1 MLNVFYT
8 IDTEFWPRKDIFED
22 FQRDIYGRTPQG
34 DFGLE
39 FQLKMFA
46 EHDLKAVCFVEPLHS
61 LVHGNEFLKEI
72 IQIVR
77 KYGHDIQLHL
87 HTEWLSKIDKPLL
100 SSGRKGQNLH
110 CFTEEEQIQLL
121 SLGIEKLNECQVE
134 SLCAFRAGNYGADNA
149 SLRALVRN
157 GIRYDSS
164 YIIPYLGTDCKIQT
178 DAQLYQPTE
187 MEGLLEIPIN
197 NFKDFRGLRLSQL
210 CACSA
215 AEMENALLQ
224 AWKKG
229 WNSFVIVS
237 HSFELIRRGTTI
249 AESCVNRIDLDRF
262 QRLCRFL
269 SGNRDK
275 FQTCTFDTS
284 PDFTISSGIV
294 LEPIVMNP
302 FLTLGRL
309 LQQVRQRLP
318 F

>member
-8 IDTEFWPRKDIFED
+8 IDTEFWPRKEISED

-46 EHDLKAVCFVEPLHS
+46 EHGLKAVCFVEPLHA
-61 LVHGNEFLKEI
+61 LVLGNKYLEEI
-72 IQIVR
+72 TRIVR
-77 KYGHDIQLHL
+77 KHGHDIQLHL
-87 HTEWLSKIDKPLL
+87 HTEWLSKMGQPLL
-100 SSGRKGQNLH
+100 SSGQTGQNLH
-110 CFTEEEQIQLL
+110 CFTEEEQTQLL
-121 SLGIEKLNECQVE
+121 SLGIEKLRECQVE

-149 SLRALVRN
+149 TLRALVRN

-164 YIIPYLGTDCKIQT
+164 YNVPYLGAACKIQT
-178 DAQLYQPTE
+178 DQRLYQAAE
-187 MEGLLEIPIN
+187 VDGLLEVPIN
-197 NFKDFRGLRLSQL
+197 HFKDFRGIRHTQL

-215 AEMENALLQ
+215 AEMESALLQ
-224 AWKKG
+224 TWKKG

-249 AESCVNRIDLDRF
+249 AESRVNRMDLGRF

-269 SGNRDK
+269 SSNRDK
-275 FQTCTFDTS
+275 FRTCTFEAAPDLTVS
-284 PDFTISSGIV
+284 PEIV
-294 LEPIVMNP
+294 LEPISMSP
-302 FLTLGRL
+302 LLTLGRL
-309 LQQVRQRLP
+309 FQQARQRLP